1 MYSFLHMNGKTDFE
15 HICRYIL
22 YCAPSQ
28 VCNAKLRIL
37 VVDPR
42 FPGSCH
48 DSWVWQHNLLR
59 ASLAAQLQPGK
70 YLLGDSGYP
79 LEPWLLVPLPG
90 SHAGTTSEGHYNRE
104 HASMRNVVERCIGVL
119 KSKFR
124 CLQRFK
130 TLLYSPDRAARI
142 IYACVALHNI
152 ALDAGDWTLD
162 DYGGE
167 VPPAEEPEQPGDIQV
182 LAPHDV
188 FPQRK
193 AAAQRRCPAFLKD
206 TGMVRSDVLR
216 CGAHLLQD
224 LA

>member
-1 MYSFLHMNGKTDFE
+1 MNGKTDFE
-15 HICRYIL
+15 HICSAIL
-22 YCAPSQ
+22 YCSPLQ
-28 VCNAKLRIL
+28 VCNAELRIL

-48 DSWVWQHNLLR
+48 DSWVWQRNPLR
-59 ASLAAQLQPGK
+59 ARLAAQLQPGE

-79 LEPWLLVPLPG
+79 LEPWLLVPVPG
-90 SHAGTTSEGHYNRE
+90 SHAGTSSEGHYNQE

-124 CLQRFK
+124 CLQRFR

-152 ALDAGDWTLD
+152 ALDAGDWTLE

-167 VPPAEEPEQPGDIQV
+167 VPPAEEPEEPGDIQV
-182 LAPHDV
+182 LAPQDV
-188 FPQRK
+188 FLRGRQQRS
-193 AAAQRRCPAFLKD
+193 AVVNLF
-206 TGMVRSDVLR
+206 
-216 CGAHLLQD
+216 
-224 LA
+224 